1 MLQKESFIS
10 AAEKGPVPVLYEEL
24 PYAPPAEVYGKFAG
38 PGAILFESV
47 KGHPKTARY
56 SFIGFE
62 PYMSLRVKDGVSEI
76 SRRAEPPISR
86 GAEPPLGAGVRN
98 PMDGG
103 VRNPHPLR
111 LLKELVGAYRQMPA
125 LGLPPFQGGAAG
137 LFSYDFVHY
146 FERLPKTTLDDL
158 RLPDAH
164 FFFFDRLI
172 AFDHLMGKSWAIVCP
187 GAREGVRNPGA
198 LRAVPSWAEEFDK
211 AVYELEDIRKR
222 ATGGATS
229 PCDFGAGSPCDFGAG
244 SPRGGHG
251 PQRKRDASSPIETI
265 HTMDKK
271 HYIDMVKRAKEYIA
285 AGDIFQA
292 NISLRVSAHIGDI
305 RPWDLYLT
313 LRTINPSP
321 FACFMDFGDY
331 FIVGSS
337 PERLLLVRDGAVETR
352 PIAGTRPRGRD
363 RAGDEAMR
371 RELLLNEKE
380 RAEHVM
386 LIDLER
392 NDLGKVSD
400 YGSVSVDE
408 LMITEDCSHVIHIVS
423 NIKGRLAPGKD
434 MFDSIRAAFPGG
446 TITGVPKV
454 RCMEIIDE
462 LEPLRRGPYTG
473 SAGYFGFSGNADFNI
488 VIRTFVIKDGT
499 AHVQAGAGIVADSVP
514 EREYEESLKKAEAL
528 IKTLTSALAGKT

>member
-10 AAEKGPVPVLYEEL
+10 AAEKGPVPVLYVEL

-47 KGHPKTARY
+47 KGPTKTARY

-76 SRRAEPPISR
+76 
-86 GAEPPLGAGVRN
+86 GAGVLWG
-98 PMDGG
+98 PTGPHTPVSAG
-103 VRNPHPLR
+103 VRNPHPLK
-111 LLKELVGAYRQMPA
+111 LLKELFGAYRQMPA
-125 LGLPPFQGGAAG
+125 QGLPPFQGGAAG
-137 LFSYDFVHY
+137 FFSYDFVHY
-146 FERLPKTTLDDL
+146 FEGLPKTTLDDL

-172 AFDHLMGKSWAIVCP
+172 AFDHLIGKSWAIVSP
-187 GAREGVRNPGA
+187 GGHGPRRNISGQGA
-198 LRAVPSWAEEFDK
+198 PLSDWAEEFDK
-211 AVYELEDIRKR
+211 AVYELEGIRKGGGT
-222 ATGGATS
+222 ATPQRATS
-229 PCDFGAGSPCDFGAG
+229 PRVNATIEGI
-244 SPRGGHG
+244 HG
-251 PQRKRDASSPIETI
+251 
-265 HTMDKK
+265 MGKK
-271 HYIDMVKRAKEYIA
+271 DYTDMVKRAKEYIA

-292 NISLRVSAHIGDI
+292 NLSLRVSAHIGDI

-337 PERLLLVRDGAVETR
+337 PERLLFVRDGVVETR

-363 RAGDEAMR
+363 GAGDEAMR

-488 VIRTFVIKDGT
+488 IIRTFVIKDGM
-499 AHVQAGAGIVADSVP
+499 AHVQAGSGIVADSVP

-528 IKTLTSALAGKT
+528 ITALTSALAGKT